1 MTAAL
6 GGEYAPTQCV
16 VPGVVDVTVTS
27 TTSSH
32 SSGFGAFDVSFRAVC
47 SGRQETVNPAAL
59 RASALDAGFGIRIDA
74 GSIWE
79 RGWWSS
85 LNPPPERVRVVWTRL
100 GEARER
106 VASRQRSRARNFWGR
121 EMRGRGRRGR
131 GGGAHPSGLGTAL
144 AHPRKNARTARV
156 LETRTPMIAR
166 LESGAESSRCYPFI
180 CSFLCSS
187 VLKRPSCRH
196 SQWRRDGVAMREKP
210 RPPVQVFAYDDTLG
224 ADEGR
229 ELESLLAYFPASAP
243 VASKVRALSLARG
256 IVGFASQFSI
266 GSEGAEGADTAV
278 RREDA
283 RVVRTKRGRLACLLA
298 TPSSRGSRTHG
309 GGSRLWLCASL
320 DDSIATSTAVRDG
333 ALVDALRILRD
344 DHAMLHSDTSPPS
357 SRNLSPLVAD
367 LGARLSPP
375 TTGWVGMQS
384 THGGEKRLCGSA
396 LHALHSPLAPP
407 TGCPLT
413 STSREVFLLTQ
424 SAVNAATLALDD
436 WADDAKDDDNS
447 DDDTDVNDKD
457 VDMVADT
464 AVFHEGG
471 MLWSSATVRATRA
484 IARYA
489 ERCLVPGVAFGEGDG
504 VGVTR
509 TRESDVAGASSRER
523 EAAGNSEAA
532 EKVASTAAR
541 ARALAAAV
549 RAEAAAGISS
559 LREARKRDGGTD
571 AGGGEWGA
579 GDAAEEGE
587 VDEVPVSASEWSV
600 APDGFLRR
608 SSAAGEAVEASG
620 RDVPAAAY
628 LLRLHAPAAG
638 ARMTSDD
645 TSNDDS
651 KSRDGSIYLLTLR
664 VGSATLALSLRATRC
679 PRLTDEDGWKALRR
693 LCVDAAGP
701 RLRELHES
709 LALANSTGPSRRKKT
724 LASIRGGSEPGTSL
738 KASDHVPGY
747 RYLYVDDATLAVR
760 ATPEAKLAT
769 VTFESLCAVQS
780 VRREMEDEMS
790 NSLVSIDDSGS
801 SSIHEL
807 CVRARNDVWVV
818 GKRATAPGDKGGTS
832 TYGARDRWLW
842 VVLERAGDTLLD
854 ASAAVGA
861 FSEAHFDGVFDAS

>member
-1 MTAAL
+1 
-6 GGEYAPTQCV
+6 
-16 VPGVVDVTVTS
+16 
-27 TTSSH
+27 
-32 SSGFGAFDVSFRAVC
+32 
-47 SGRQETVNPAAL
+47 
-59 RASALDAGFGIRIDA
+59 
-74 GSIWE
+74 
-79 RGWWSS
+79 
-85 LNPPPERVRVVWTRL
+85 
-100 GEARER
+100 
-106 VASRQRSRARNFWGR
+106 
-121 EMRGRGRRGR
+121 
-131 GGGAHPSGLGTAL
+131 
-144 AHPRKNARTARV
+144 
-156 LETRTPMIAR
+156 
-166 LESGAESSRCYPFI
+166 
-180 CSFLCSS
+180 
-187 VLKRPSCRH
+187 
-196 SQWRRDGVAMREKP
+196 
-210 RPPVQVFAYDDTLG
+210 
-224 ADEGR
+224 
-229 ELESLLAYFPASAP
+229 
-243 VASKVRALSLARG
+243 
-256 IVGFASQFSI
+256 
-266 GSEGAEGADTAV
+266 
-278 RREDA
+278 
-283 RVVRTKRGRLACLLA
+283 
-298 TPSSRGSRTHG
+298 
-309 GGSRLWLCASL
+309 
-320 DDSIATSTAVRDG
+320 
-333 ALVDALRILRD
+333 
-344 DHAMLHSDTSPPS
+344 
-357 SRNLSPLVAD
+357 
-367 LGARLSPP
+367 
-375 TTGWVGMQS
+375 
-384 THGGEKRLCGSA
+384 
-396 LHALHSPLAPP
+396 
-407 TGCPLT
+407 
-413 STSREVFLLTQ
+413 VFLLTQ

-559 LREARKRDGGTD
+559 LREARKRDGTD
-571 AGGGEWGA
+571 AGDGDG
-579 GDAAEEGE
+579 GDAAEEE
-587 VDEVPVSASEWSV
+587 KVDEVPVSASEWSV

-638 ARMTSDD
+638 ARMISDD
-645 TSNDDS
+645 TSNDDP
-651 KSRDGSIYLLTLR
+651 KSHDGSIYLLTLR

-709 LALANSTGPSRRKKT
+709 LALANSTGPSRRKKI

>member
-1 MTAAL
+1 
-6 GGEYAPTQCV
+6 
-16 VPGVVDVTVTS
+16 
-27 TTSSH
+27 
-32 SSGFGAFDVSFRAVC
+32 
-47 SGRQETVNPAAL
+47 
-59 RASALDAGFGIRIDA
+59 
-74 GSIWE
+74 
-79 RGWWSS
+79 
-85 LNPPPERVRVVWTRL
+85 
-100 GEARER
+100 
-106 VASRQRSRARNFWGR
+106 
-121 EMRGRGRRGR
+121 
-131 GGGAHPSGLGTAL
+131 
-144 AHPRKNARTARV
+144 
-156 LETRTPMIAR
+156 
-166 LESGAESSRCYPFI
+166 
-180 CSFLCSS
+180 
-187 VLKRPSCRH
+187 
-196 SQWRRDGVAMREKP
+196 MREKP

-344 DHAMLHSDTSPPS
+344 DHAMLHGDTSPPS

-447 DDDTDVNDKD
+447 DDDDVNDKD
-457 VDMVADT
+457 DDLVADT

-509 TRESDVAGASSRER
+509 TRESDVAGASSRGPRGWPETRKPRRRWRRRRRGRGRSRRRCARRLRRGYHPYARRGSAMGRTR
-523 EAAGNSEAA
+523 EAATGAMRPRRAKWTKFRCRRRSGRSRPTGSCGGPAP
-532 EKVASTAAR
+532 R
-541 ARALAAAV
+541 AR
-549 RAEAAAGISS
+549 
-559 LREARKRDGGTD
+559 
-571 AGGGEWGA
+571 
-579 GDAAEEGE
+579 
-587 VDEVPVSASEWSV
+587 
-600 APDGFLRR
+600 
-608 SSAAGEAVEASG
+608 
-620 RDVPAAAY
+620 
-628 LLRLHAPAAG
+628 
-638 ARMTSDD
+638 
-645 TSNDDS
+645 
-651 KSRDGSIYLLTLR
+651 
-664 VGSATLALSLRATRC
+664 
-679 PRLTDEDGWKALRR
+679 
-693 LCVDAAGP
+693 
-701 RLRELHES
+701 
-709 LALANSTGPSRRKKT
+709 PSRR
-724 LASIRGGSEPGTSL
+724 AVGTCRPPRTS
-738 KASDHVPGY
+738 
-747 RYLYVDDATLAVR
+747 
-760 ATPEAKLAT
+760 
-769 VTFESLCAVQS
+769 
-780 VRREMEDEMS
+780 
-790 NSLVSIDDSGS
+790 SGS
-801 SSIHEL
+801 TPRRP
-807 CVRARNDVWVV
+807 VR
-818 GKRATAPGDKGGTS
+818 G
-832 TYGARDRWLW
+832 
-842 VVLERAGDTLLD
+842 
-854 ASAAVGA
+854 
-861 FSEAHFDGVFDAS
+861 

>member
-1 MTAAL
+1 
-6 GGEYAPTQCV
+6 
-16 VPGVVDVTVTS
+16 
-27 TTSSH
+27 
-32 SSGFGAFDVSFRAVC
+32 
-47 SGRQETVNPAAL
+47 
-59 RASALDAGFGIRIDA
+59 
-74 GSIWE
+74 
-79 RGWWSS
+79 
-85 LNPPPERVRVVWTRL
+85 
-100 GEARER
+100 
-106 VASRQRSRARNFWGR
+106 
-121 EMRGRGRRGR
+121 
-131 GGGAHPSGLGTAL
+131 
-144 AHPRKNARTARV
+144 
-156 LETRTPMIAR
+156 
-166 LESGAESSRCYPFI
+166 
-180 CSFLCSS
+180 
-187 VLKRPSCRH
+187 
-196 SQWRRDGVAMREKP
+196 MREKP

-344 DHAMLHSDTSPPS
+344 DHAMLHGDTSPPS

-447 DDDTDVNDKD
+447 DDDDVNDKD
-457 VDMVADT
+457 DDLVADT

-509 TRESDVAGASSRER
+509 TRESDVAGASSRGP

-559 LREARKRDGGTD
+559 LREARKRDGTD
-571 AGGGEWGA
+571 AGGGDG

-638 ARMTSDD
+638 ARMISDD
-645 TSNDDS
+645 TSNDDP
-651 KSRDGSIYLLTLR
+651 KSHDGSIYLLTLR

-790 NSLVSIDDSGS
+790 DNVAVQSTAPDRVQSTSCASARGTTCGWWVSGPPRRGIKG
-801 SSIHEL
+801 
-807 CVRARNDVWVV
+807 VRARTAHGTGGCGLFWSER
-818 GKRATAPGDKGGTS
+818 GIRCSTRPPRWARFATLIS
-832 TYGARDRWLW
+832 TAYSTPRETTLW
-842 VVLERAGDTLLD
+842 VRGGSGDGQESLAKFGAGDT
-854 ASAAVGA
+854 
-861 FSEAHFDGVFDAS
+861 

>member
-1 MTAAL
+1 
-6 GGEYAPTQCV
+6 
-16 VPGVVDVTVTS
+16 
-27 TTSSH
+27 
-32 SSGFGAFDVSFRAVC
+32 
-47 SGRQETVNPAAL
+47 
-59 RASALDAGFGIRIDA
+59 
-74 GSIWE
+74 
-79 RGWWSS
+79 
-85 LNPPPERVRVVWTRL
+85 
-100 GEARER
+100 
-106 VASRQRSRARNFWGR
+106 
-121 EMRGRGRRGR
+121 
-131 GGGAHPSGLGTAL
+131 
-144 AHPRKNARTARV
+144 
-156 LETRTPMIAR
+156 
-166 LESGAESSRCYPFI
+166 
-180 CSFLCSS
+180 
-187 VLKRPSCRH
+187 
-196 SQWRRDGVAMREKP
+196 MREKP

-298 TPSSRGSRTHG
+298 TPSSRGSTHG

-333 ALVDALRILRD
+333 AIVDALRILRD
-344 DHAMLHSDTSPPS
+344 DHAMLHGDTSPPS

-367 LGARLSPP
+367 LGARLSPA
-375 TTGWVGMQS
+375 TNGWVWMQS

-436 WADDAKDDDNS
+436 WADETGRDEDDD
-447 DDDTDVNDKD
+447 DADVNDKD
-457 VDMVADT
+457 DDLVADT

-509 TRESDVAGASSRER
+509 TRESDGAGASSRGPEV
-523 EAAGNSEAA
+523 AGNSEAA

-559 LREARKRDGGTD
+559 LREARKRDGTD
-571 AGGGEWGA
+571 AGDGDGGA
-579 GDAAEEGE
+579 GDVAEEGE

-645 TSNDDS
+645 TSNDDP
-651 KSRDGSIYLLTLR
+651 KSHDGSIYLLTLR
-664 VGSATLALSLRATRC
+664 VGSATLALSLRSTRC

-693 LCVDAAGP
+693 LCVDSAGP

-709 LALANSTGPSRRKKT
+709 LAAANSTGPSRKKT

-738 KASDHVPGY
+738 NASDHVPGY

-780 VRREMEDEMS
+780 VCREMDDELS

-854 ASAAVGA
+854 ASAAVSA
-861 FSEAHFDGVFDAS
+861 FCDANFDGVFDAS

>member
-1 MTAAL
+1 
-6 GGEYAPTQCV
+6 
-16 VPGVVDVTVTS
+16 
-27 TTSSH
+27 
-32 SSGFGAFDVSFRAVC
+32 
-47 SGRQETVNPAAL
+47 
-59 RASALDAGFGIRIDA
+59 
-74 GSIWE
+74 
-79 RGWWSS
+79 
-85 LNPPPERVRVVWTRL
+85 
-100 GEARER
+100 
-106 VASRQRSRARNFWGR
+106 
-121 EMRGRGRRGR
+121 
-131 GGGAHPSGLGTAL
+131 
-144 AHPRKNARTARV
+144 
-156 LETRTPMIAR
+156 
-166 LESGAESSRCYPFI
+166 
-180 CSFLCSS
+180 
-187 VLKRPSCRH
+187 
-196 SQWRRDGVAMREKP
+196 MREKP

-298 TPSSRGSRTHG
+298 TPSRGSTHG

-333 ALVDALRILRD
+333 AIVDALRILRD
-344 DHAMLHSDTSPPS
+344 DHAMLHGDTSPPS

-367 LGARLSPP
+367 LGARLSPA
-375 TTGWVGMQS
+375 TNGWVGMQS

-436 WADDAKDDDNS
+436 WADETGRDEDDD
-447 DDDTDVNDKD
+447 DADVNDKD
-457 VDMVADT
+457 DDLVADT

-489 ERCLVPGVAFGEGDG
+489 DRCLVPGVAFGEGDG
-504 VGVTR
+504 VGVMR
-509 TRESDVAGASSRER
+509 TRESDGAGASSRGPEV
-523 EAAGNSEAA
+523 AGNSEAA
-532 EKVASTAAR
+532 EKVASAAAR

-549 RAEAAAGISS
+549 RAEANAGISS
-559 LREARKRDGGTD
+559 LREARNGDNRTD
-571 AGGGEWGA
+571 AGDGEWGA
-579 GDAAEEGE
+579 GDVAEEGE

-645 TSNDDS
+645 TSNDDP
-651 KSRDGSIYLLTLR
+651 KSHDGSIYLLTLR
-664 VGSATLALSLRATRC
+664 VGSATLALSLRSTRC

-693 LCVDAAGP
+693 LCVDSAGP

-709 LALANSTGPSRRKKT
+709 LAAAKSTGPSRKKT

-780 VRREMEDEMS
+780 VRREMDDELS

-842 VVLERAGDTLLD
+842 VVLERAGYTLLD
-854 ASAAVGA
+854 ASAAVSA
-861 FSEAHFDGVFDAS
+861 FCDANFDGVFDAS

>member
-1 MTAAL
+1 
-6 GGEYAPTQCV
+6 
-16 VPGVVDVTVTS
+16 
-27 TTSSH
+27 
-32 SSGFGAFDVSFRAVC
+32 
-47 SGRQETVNPAAL
+47 
-59 RASALDAGFGIRIDA
+59 
-74 GSIWE
+74 
-79 RGWWSS
+79 
-85 LNPPPERVRVVWTRL
+85 
-100 GEARER
+100 
-106 VASRQRSRARNFWGR
+106 
-121 EMRGRGRRGR
+121 
-131 GGGAHPSGLGTAL
+131 
-144 AHPRKNARTARV
+144 
-156 LETRTPMIAR
+156 
-166 LESGAESSRCYPFI
+166 
-180 CSFLCSS
+180 
-187 VLKRPSCRH
+187 
-196 SQWRRDGVAMREKP
+196 MREKP

-298 TPSSRGSRTHG
+298 TPSRGSTHG

-333 ALVDALRILRD
+333 AIVDALRILRD
-344 DHAMLHSDTSPPS
+344 DHAMLHGDTSPPS

-367 LGARLSPP
+367 LGARLSPA
-375 TTGWVGMQS
+375 TNGWVGMQS

-436 WADDAKDDDNS
+436 WADETGRDEDDD
-447 DDDTDVNDKD
+447 DADVNDKD
-457 VDMVADT
+457 DDLVADT

-489 ERCLVPGVAFGEGDG
+489 DRCLVPGVAFGEGDG
-504 VGVTR
+504 VGVMR
-509 TRESDVAGASSRER
+509 TRESDGAGASSRGPEV
-523 EAAGNSEAA
+523 AGNSEAA
-532 EKVASTAAR
+532 EKVASAAAR

-549 RAEAAAGISS
+549 RAEATAGISS
-559 LREARKRDGGTD
+559 LREARNGDNRTD
-571 AGGGEWGA
+571 AGDGEWGA
-579 GDAAEEGE
+579 GDVAEEGE

-645 TSNDDS
+645 TSNDDP
-651 KSRDGSIYLLTLR
+651 KSHDGSIYLLTLR
-664 VGSATLALSLRATRC
+664 VGSATLALSLRSTRC

-693 LCVDAAGP
+693 LCVDSAGP

-709 LALANSTGPSRRKKT
+709 LAAAKSTGPSRKKT

-780 VRREMEDEMS
+780 VRREMDDELS

-842 VVLERAGDTLLD
+842 VVLERAGYTLLD
-854 ASAAVGA
+854 ASAAVSA
-861 FSEAHFDGVFDAS
+861 FCDANFDGVFDAS